1 MLRDN
6 AGPPG
11 IACSGARANRL
22 RNPIYSVTDM
32 KNDGHPLETLAP
44 QTAYDQWAEE
54 YDDAD
59 PTTLLDEPFLLSM
72 LKPFDGCRVL
82 GSRLRHRSIPTS
94 SGPAW
99 NRVVG
104 LDLSRAMLAR
114 ARRSMAPAP
123 SVSWIQASVARLPF
137 SKEAFDRVI
146 SGLVLDHVDDLH
158 FFFLQVVAALRP
170 GGRLIMSAIHPDMQ
184 RLTGSVV
191 RFTSAGREYQT
202 HGTVHEVRSMV
213 EATQQAG
220 LALECL
226 LEPCVDQE
234 LVTRRPAWSNRL
246 GCPALVLLAAEKP
259 PAA

>member
-1 MLRDN
+1 MQDLP
-6 AGPPG
+6 AL
-11 IACSGARANRL
+11 ACSGARANRL
-22 RNPIYSVTDM
+22 RNSIYSVTDM

-44 QTAYDQWAEE
+44 QTAYDRWAEE

-82 GSRLRHRSIPTS
+82 DLGCGTGRYLRRAAQPGIE
-94 SGPAW
+94 
-99 NRVVG
+99 VVG

-123 SVSWIQASVARLPF
+123 SVSWIQASVAPLPF

-170 GGRLIMSAIHPDMQ
+170 GGRLIMSAVHPDMQ

-191 RFTSAGREYQT
+191 RFTSAGREHQT

-213 EATQQAG
+213 EATQQSG
-220 LALECL
+220 LSLECL